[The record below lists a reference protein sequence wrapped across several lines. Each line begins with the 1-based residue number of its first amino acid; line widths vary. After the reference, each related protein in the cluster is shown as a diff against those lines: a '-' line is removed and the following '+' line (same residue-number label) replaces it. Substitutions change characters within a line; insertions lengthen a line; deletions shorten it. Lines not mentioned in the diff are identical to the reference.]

1 MAEFREPKR
10 GIGGFVSY
18 LYLDGNQV
26 VNSLSAVEGGYI
38 DKITSKSVEEASKGL
53 GITGELGVSGAR
65 AEGGASKDRKLSYE
79 EEVVRER
86 TGYSTT
92 ATLLR
97 KLREDETL
105 GQIAYYAPKHYD
117 RMQEGDL
124 YEFRASIRLHPFH
137 SVAHVSQGWED
148 SRETYGGAQGDAF
161 TRMIDNI
168 ENSLYGKNKPREA
181 YVVFAEIDGSAPE
194 YKITMAIKQEHLLV
208 SSLDEFS
215 GEATFV
221 AQVWKKIPEG
231 QKYQVAKLVRKTP
244 MMSSA
249 DEDFMLK
256 MVPILQ
262 NLPDVEDQGIEVS
275 DADVILR
282 KPAVVMKPLCI
293 YKG

>member
-10 GIGGFVSY
+10 GTGGGFVSY
-18 LYLDGNQV
+18 LYLDGQQV
-26 VNSLSAVEGGYI
+26 VNSLSAIEGGYI
-38 DKITSKSVEEASKGL
+38 DKITSKSVEEANNGL

-79 EEVVRER
+79 EEVVGER
-86 TGYSTT
+86 MGYSTT
-92 ATLLR
+92 TTLLK

-105 GQIAYYAPKHYD
+105 GQIAFYTPENYQ
-117 RMQEGDL
+117 RMREGDL
-124 YEFRASIRLHPFH
+124 YEFTASIRLHPFH

-148 SRETYGGAQGDAF
+148 SRESHGGGQGGAF
-161 TRMIDNI
+161 TKMIDEI
-168 ENSLYGKNKPREA
+168 ENSLYGKNKSREA
-181 YVVFAEIDGSAPE
+181 YVVFAEIDRSDPE
-194 YKITMAIKQEHLLV
+194 YRVAMTIRKEQLLV

-231 QKYQVAKLVRKTP
+231 QKYQAATLVRKTP
-244 MMSSA
+244 MMTSA
-249 DEDFMLK
+249 DEKFMLS

-262 NLPDVEDQGIEVS
+262 NLPDVEEQGIVVS

-282 KPAVVMKPLCI
+282 KPAVLMKPLCI
-293 YKG
+293 